1 MRVIILLVLATSAG
15 VFFSRQ
21 EEDLA
26 PRDGLAWT
34 RLTLYWLFTIMI
46 SFEMVAGA
54 LWDLMKLEFVR
65 MASAHLGYPEYMGT
79 IIGVPRIPCALA
91 LLAPRFPRLKEWA
104 YAGAFFIY
112 MGAAASQYL
121 TASGPKQWI
130 PPLLFAAITIVS
142 WALRPASRRLVQPTP
157 AIKPGFAQWLVPV
170 FITGVLLVVA
180 YITIP
185 GRTAPH

>member
-1 MRVIILLVLATSAG
+1 MRVIILLVFATSAG

-21 EEDLA
+21 EEGST
-26 PRDGLAWT
+26 PQDGFAWT
-34 RLTLYWLFTIMI
+34 RLVIYWLFTIMV

-54 LWDLMKLEFVR
+54 LWDLMKLEFVKA
-65 MASAHLGYPEYMGT
+65 ASAHLGYPEYMGT

-121 TASGPKQWI
+121 TAAGPKQWI
-130 PPLLFAAITIVS
+130 PPLIFAAITMVS
-142 WALRPASRRLVQPTP
+142 WALRPASRRLIQPAQT
-157 AIKPGFAQWLVPV
+157 IKPAVFPWVLPV

-185 GRTAPH
+185 RGTAPH

>member
-21 EEDLA
+21 EEGST
-26 PRDGLAWT
+26 PQGGLAWT
-34 RLTLYWLFTIMI
+34 RLVIYWLFTIVV

-54 LWDLMKLEFVR
+54 LWDLMKLEFVKA
-65 MASAHLGYPEYMGT
+65 ASAHLGFPEYMGT

-104 YAGAFFIY
+104 YAGALFIY

-121 TASGPKQWI
+121 TAAGPKQWI
-130 PPLLFAAITIVS
+130 PPLIFAAITVAS
-142 WALRPASRRLVQPTP
+142 WALRPDSRRLVQPTLTV
-157 AIKPGFAQWLVPV
+157 KPGLIPWMLPV

-185 GRTAPH
+185 RGTTPH

>member
-1 MRVIILLVLATSAG
+1 MRVIILLVLATSVG

-21 EEDLA
+21 EEGST
-26 PRDGLAWT
+26 PRGGLAWT
-34 RLTLYWLFTIMI
+34 RLIIYWLFTIMV
-46 SFEMVAGA
+46 SFEMVAGV

-65 MASAHLGYPEYMGT
+65 AASAHLGYPEYMGT
-79 IIGVPRIPCALA
+79 IIGIPRIPCALA

-121 TASGPKQWI
+121 TAAGPKQWI
-130 PPLLFAAITIVS
+130 PPLIFAAITVAS
-142 WALRPASRRLVQPTP
+142 WGLRPASRRLVQPTLTV
-157 AIKPGFAQWLVPV
+157 KPGLIPWVLPV

-185 GRTAPH
+185 RGTTPH

>member
-1 MRVIILLVLATSAG
+1 MRVIILLVLATSVG

-21 EEDLA
+21 EEELA
-26 PRDGLAWT
+26 PRGVLAWT
-34 RLTLYWLFTIMI
+34 RLIVYWLFTIMI

-65 MASAHLGYPEYMGT
+65 AASAHLHYPEYMGT
-79 IIGVPRIPCALA
+79 IIGIPRIPCALA

-104 YAGAFFIY
+104 YAGALFIY
-112 MGAAASQYL
+112 MGATASQYL
-121 TASGPKQWI
+121 TAAGPKQWI
-130 PPLLFAAITIVS
+130 PPLMFAAITIGS
-142 WALRPASRRLVQPTP
+142 WVLRPASRRLVQPTL
-157 AIKPGFAQWLVPV
+157 AVKPGLAQWILPV

-185 GRTAPH
+185 RGTTPH